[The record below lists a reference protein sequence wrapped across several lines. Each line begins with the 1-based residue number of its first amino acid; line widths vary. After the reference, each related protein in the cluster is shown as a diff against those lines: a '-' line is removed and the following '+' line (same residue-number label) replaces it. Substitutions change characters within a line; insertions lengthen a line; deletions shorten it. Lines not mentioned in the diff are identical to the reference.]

1 MNMKISLAK
10 TSGPRQIS
18 VKLLN
23 FKKGRK
29 ISLGCLTKQIHN
41 LKDMQKDSRT
51 HQIFQQKW
59 FIPENKVE

>member
-1 MNMKISLAK
+1 MKISLAK

-29 ISLGCLTKQIHN
+29 NITWLPHKTN
-41 LKDMQKDSRT
+41 T
-51 HQIFQQKW
+51 
-59 FIPENKVE
+59 